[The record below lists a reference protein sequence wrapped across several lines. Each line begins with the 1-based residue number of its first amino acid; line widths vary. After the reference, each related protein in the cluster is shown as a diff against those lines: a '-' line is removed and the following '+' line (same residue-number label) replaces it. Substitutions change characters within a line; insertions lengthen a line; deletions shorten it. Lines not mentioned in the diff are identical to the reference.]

1 MRLDVRASLACDDAY
16 GYADADVAVAIAF
29 IVKMSAIAVG
39 SKKARRRFARP
50 GCGGRLSE
58 RASRNV
64 S

>member
-1 MRLDVRASLACDDAY
+1 MHLDVRASLACDDAY
-16 GYADADVAVAIAF
+16 ADADAAVAIAF

-39 SKKARRRFARP
+39 SKKARRRFARLR
-50 GCGGRLSE
+50 CGGRLSE